1 MATPQSLSPEILLHI
16 SQSLNIPLRG
26 LTAVIEL
33 LDEGGTV
40 PFIARYRKEATGALD
55 EVQIRL
61 IEEQLAYFRE
71 LVDRKKTVLETIASQ
86 GKLTGD
92 LKARIEATLDRA
104 ILEDLYLPYKPK
116 RRTKATIAREA
127 GLEPLADYLWAQQPS
142 AHSLAQLAPTFV
154 NEEKGIATPEAALEG
169 ARHIVAERVSE
180 DADLRKLLR
189 QWIFDEGVV
198 TSRCAS
204 VPEDAAPD
212 DPARDLAEKFK
223 MYYDYREPVKTI
235 PSHRMLAIRRG
246 EAENV
251 LYFLIET
258 DPTRAT
264 SMLRARTLRAPGDW
278 TPHLELAI
286 EDSWSRLL
294 NSSLQAEVR
303 MELKKR
309 SDLEAIQVFR
319 ENLHNLLLAPPAGP
333 ISVLGIDPGLRTG
346 CKIAVVDET
355 GKFLAHDVIY
365 PHTGKGN
372 AEQAKA
378 TLRRLITAH
387 HCRAIAIGNGTA
399 SRETLTLV
407 REFLQEELNRE
418 QNPDPRYAQIFTVT
432 VSESGASVYSASDLA
447 RQEFPD
453 LDLTV
458 RGAISIARR
467 LQDPLAELVK
477 VDPKAI
483 GVGQYQHDV
492 DQRQLNESLG
502 QVIETCVN
510 RVGVDLN
517 TASWALLRYVAG
529 ITERT
534 ALNIVAH
541 RDQNGRFLSRDQLK
555 QVAGVG
561 PKTFEQAA
569 GFLRIRGGL
578 NPLDSTAVHPES
590 YKIVEEIAA
599 LAGSPIPE
607 IIANP
612 QLLQKVNANNL
623 HTGDNKLTY
632 TLTDILEELRKPG
645 RDPRDKF
652 VAPSFSETV
661 HEISDLEIGMV
672 LEGVVTNVTRFGAF
686 VDIGVHQDGL
696 VHISELSN
704 KFIKDPSEAVKAG
717 QIVKVKVLTA
727 DARTKRIALSIKAL
741 LEPAVRP
748 APRQNQAAPRPTS
761 APAANPNQR
770 LTIRP
775 IGSGPQQRPGTQKG
789 NSPRPNPSS
798 RNNQPN
804 PPKTAPATME
814 EKLALLTSR
823 FSKR

>member
-1 MATPQSLSPEILLHI
+1 MATPQALSPDILLHI
-16 SQSLNIPLRG
+16 SQQLTLPLRG
-26 LTAVIEL
+26 LVAVIEL

-61 IEEQLAYFRE
+61 IEEQTAYFRE
-71 LVDRKKTVLETIASQ
+71 LVARKQTVLETIAGQ
-86 GKLTGD
+86 GKLTD
-92 LKARIEATLDRA
+92 ELKAKIDATLDRNV
-104 ILEDLYLPYKPK
+104 LEDLYLPYKPK
-116 RRTKATIAREA
+116 RRTKATIAREQ
-127 GLEPLADYLWAQQPS
+127 GLEPLADYLWAQQPGPQT
-142 AHSLAQLAPTFV
+142 LAELAPTFV
-154 NEEKGIATPEAALEG
+154 SEEKGVATVEAALEG

-180 DADLRKLLR
+180 DADLRKMLR
-189 QWIFDEGVV
+189 QWVFDEGVV
-198 TSRCAS
+198 VSRKAT
-204 VPEDAAPD
+204 ETEGTKLDEQ
-212 DPARDLAEKFK
+212 EKFK

-246 EAENV
+246 ETENV

-258 DPTRAT
+258 DAERAT
-264 SMLRARTLRAPGDW
+264 SMLRSRVLKAKGDW
-278 TPHLELAI
+278 TPQLELAI
-286 EDSWSRLL
+286 TDSWARLL
-294 NSSLQAEVR
+294 NSSIQAEVR
-303 MELKKR
+303 LELKRR

-333 ISVLGIDPGLRTG
+333 IAVLGIDPGLRTG

-372 AEQAKA
+372 TEAAKA
-378 TLRRLITAH
+378 TLYRFLSQH
-387 HCRAIAIGNGTA
+387 NCRAIAIGNGTA
-399 SRETLTLV
+399 SRETDALV
-407 REFLQEELNRE
+407 REFLREKELK
-418 QNPDPRYAQIFTVT
+418 DVFTVT

-492 DQRQLNESLG
+492 DQRQLHDSLG
-502 QVIETCVN
+502 QVIESCVN

-541 RDQNGRFLSRDQLK
+541 RDEHGRFVSREQLK
-555 QVAGVG
+555 KVAGVG

-569 GFLRIRGGL
+569 GFLRIRGGS

-590 YKIVEEIAA
+590 YKVVEEIAR
-599 LAGSPIPE
+599 LAGSPIQSIIQQPE
-607 IIANP
+607 
-612 QLLQKVNANNL
+612 LLARIDKSQVHAG
-623 HTGDNKLTY
+623 TF
-632 TLTDILEELRKPG
+632 TLQDILEELKKPG

-652 VAPSFSETV
+652 VAPSFSESV
-661 HEISDLEIGMV
+661 HEISDLEPGMV

-686 VDIGVHQDGL
+686 VDIGVHNDGL

-717 QIVKVKVLTA
+717 QIVKVKVLSA
-727 DARTKRIALSIKAL
+727 DARTKRVSLSMKAL
-741 LEPAVRP
+741 ME
-748 APRQNQAAPRPTS
+748 AAPQRS
-761 APAANPNQR
+761 SKPNQ
-770 LTIRP
+770 P
-775 IGSGPQQRPGTQKG
+775 KPPVQPQ
-789 NSPRPNPSS
+789 
-798 RNNQPN
+798 
-804 PPKTAPATME
+804 PPVTMQD
-814 EKLALLTSR
+814 KLAALNAR
-823 FSKR
+823 WQKR